1 MKTGFSVG
9 TTLVATLTVDRDRT
23 IAFMGDELRVY
34 ATPSMVLDVEQTCR
48 QLLLAWHD
56 EGEDSVGA
64 HVHIDHLG
72 PTMLGQVVSVDVRVA
87 ELDLPRVVFEAEVRD
102 ELDTVGRAR
111 HVRFVIDR
119 AKQAERLRRKGAR
132 LAAARSGV

>member
-1 MKTGFSVG
+1 
-9 TTLVATLTVDRDRT
+9 
-23 IAFMGDELRVY
+23 
-34 ATPSMVLDVEQTCR
+34 
-48 QLLLAWHD
+48 
-56 EGEDSVGA
+56 
-64 HVHIDHLG
+64 
-72 PTMLGQVVSVDVRVA
+72 MLGQVVSVDVRVA

>member
-1 MKTGFSVG
+1 MKTDFSVG
-9 TTLVATLTVDRDRT
+9 AALTAKVTIDRERT

-72 PTMLGQVVSVDVRVA
+72 PTLLGQVVTVSARVA
-87 ELDLPRVVFEAEVRD
+87 ELDLPRVVFEVEVRD

-119 AKQAERLRRKGAR
+119 TKQAERLRRKAAR
-132 LAAARSGV
+132 LAATRSGA